1 MKNLERYVFGSF
13 LSSFFLAFLVLSFVL
28 TIGLMVQIVSY
39 ILQGVPM
46 DLVGR
51 FALVSFPET
60 MQWTVPLA
68 LLVSSILVFSRLS
81 ADSEIAAMR
90 ACGVNL
96 LTVMRWPL
104 AFALLCTFVCLFV
117 NNEIV
122 PRGHEVRRNLTR
134 RLSVGSGLELLEPG
148 RTINEF
154 PKVQL
159 YYRSRDPENG
169 SLLDLEIVDYRDP
182 KCTRTYKAEQAFVRQ
197 EGRDVVL
204 DARNLSVDPVDPSHP
219 QSLQAETFRWRVDD
233 VLKAGDYKRKEKD
246 FRFFEM
252 LREIDARK
260 CAVKEASAAA
270 KAAKDLKGQSAEEA
284 SAAATNATQVA
295 SSDEPERDHKGRKKT
310 KYSPREAARRALSDI
325 RTEFMKRWVFAF
337 ASICFVLVGVPLGI
351 RAQRKESSVGM
362 GIALVTALAYYLVVI
377 LMTSL
382 SKNYHMHPEV
392 LIWLPVGLCVL
403 LSAWLI
409 PKNL

>member
-13 LSSFFLAFLVLSFVL
+13 LSSFLLAFLVLSFVL

-39 ILQGVPM
+39 ILQGVPI

-182 KCTRTYKAEQAFVRQ
+182 KCTRTYKAVQAFVRQ

-233 VLKAGDYKRKEKD
+233 VLKAGEYKRKEKD

-260 CAVKEASAAA
+260 RAVKEASAAA
-270 KAAKDLKGQSAEEA
+270 KEAKAQSA
-284 SAAATNATQVA
+284 SAVATNAAQVA
-295 SSDEPERDHKGRKKT
+295 SSSEPERDHKGRKKK
-310 KYSPREAARRALSDI
+310 KYSPRVAARRALSDI

>member
-1 MKNLERYVFGSF
+1 MKNLERYVFGAF

-28 TIGLMVQIVSY
+28 TIGLLVQIVSY
-39 ILQGVPM
+39 ILQGVPF
-46 DLVGR
+46 DLVGQ

-122 PRGHEVRRNLTR
+122 PRGHEVRRNLKTR
-134 RLSVGSGLELLEPG
+134 LAGGAGLELLEPG
-148 RTINEF
+148 RTINDF

-159 YYRSRDPENG
+159 YFRERDKEGN
-169 SLLDLEIVDYRDP
+169 SLLDLEIVDRRDP
-182 KCTRTYKAEQAFVRQ
+182 KCTRTYKADKAFVRK
-197 EGRDVVL
+197 EGRDIVL
-204 DARNLSVDPVDPSHP
+204 DVRNLTVDPVDAAHP
-219 QSLQAETFRWRVDD
+219 QALQAETFRWRVDD
-233 VLKAGDYKRKEKD
+233 VLKDGEYKRKEKD
-246 FRFFEM
+246 FRFFEI
-252 LREIDARK
+252 LKEIDARK
-260 CAVKEASAAA
+260 LEVAQASREKVK
-270 KAAKDLKGQSAEEA
+270 G
-284 SAAATNATQVA
+284 
-295 SSDEPERDHKGRKKT
+295 KKH
-310 KYSPREAARRALSDI
+310 SPRVAARRSLSDI

-362 GIALVTALAYYLVVI
+362 GIALVTALVYYLVVI

-382 SKNYHMHPEV
+382 SKNYHVHPEV

-403 LSAWLI
+403 LSCWLI

>member
-13 LSSFFLAFLVLSFVL
+13 LSSFLLAFLVLSFVL

-39 ILQGVPM
+39 ILQGVPI

-96 LTVMRWPL
+96 LSVMRWPL
-104 AFALLCTFVCLFV
+104 AFAFLCTLVCLFV
-117 NNEIV
+117 NNEVV

-134 RLSVGSGLELLEPG
+134 RLSVGAGLDLLEPG
-148 RTINEF
+148 RTINDF

-159 YYRSRDPENG
+159 YFRERDEASNC
-169 SLLDLEIVDYRDP
+169 LRNLEIVDYRDP
-182 KCTRTYKAEQAFVRQ
+182 KCTRTYKAEKAFVRQ
-197 EGRDVVL
+197 EGRDIVL
-204 DARNLSVDPVDPSHP
+204 DVRNLSVDPVDAAHP
-219 QSLQAETFRWRVDD
+219 QALQAETFRWRVDD
-233 VLKAGDYKRKEKD
+233 VLKDGEYKRKEKD
-246 FRFFEM
+246 FRFFEI

-260 CAVKEASAAA
+260 QAVKETSAAA
-270 KAAKDLKGQSAEEA
+270 KEAKGL
-284 SAAATNATQVA
+284 SAAAAETNAVLTAA
-295 SSDEPERDHKGRKKT
+295 SNEPERDHKGRKKM
-310 KYSPREAARRALSDI
+310 KYSPRVAARRALSDI

-382 SKNYHMHPEV
+382 SKNYHVHPEV

>member
-1 MKNLERYVFGSF
+1 MKNLERYVFGAF
-13 LSSFFLAFLVLSFVL
+13 LSSFLLAFLVLSFVL

-104 AFALLCTFVCLFV
+104 AFALLCTLVCLFV

-122 PRGHEVRRNLTR
+122 PRGHEVRRSLTR
-134 RLSVGSGLELLEPG
+134 RLSVGAGLELLEPG
-148 RTINEF
+148 RTINDF

-159 YYRSRDPENG
+159 YFRSRDAESG
-169 SLLDLEIVDYRDP
+169 ALLDLEIVDRRDP
-182 KCTRTYKAEQAFVRQ
+182 KCTRTYKAEKAFVQQ
-197 EGRDVVL
+197 EGRDIVL
-204 DARNLSVDPVDPSHP
+204 DVRNLSVDPVDAAHP
-219 QSLQAETFRWRVDD
+219 QALQAETFRWRADD
-233 VLKAGDYKRKEKD
+233 VLKDGEYKRKEKD

-260 CAVKEASAAA
+260 RVAAEASDVA
-270 KAAKDLKGQSAEEA
+270 KAKPD
-284 SAAATNATQVA
+284 AATVA
-295 SSDEPERDHKGRKKT
+295 APDEGGKGKSKKR
-310 KYSPREAARRALSDI
+310 YSPRQAARRALSDI

-362 GIALVTALAYYLVVI
+362 GIALLTALAYYLVVI

-382 SKNYHMHPEV
+382 SKNYHAHPEI
-392 LIWLPVGLCVL
+392 LIWLPVGFCFL
-403 LSAWLI
+403 LAGWLI